1 MYGQQYEEQ
10 QPRRGDMYGR
20 AFPSQQRPRSFI
32 SPRLIIGLVMAA
44 IALFSYFGKSEY
56 NPITGEKQHISITQ
70 EQEVGLGLQSAPQ
83 MAQQHGGLHPD
94 EQAQA
99 FVDRVGQQIVKS
111 SAAAQSGYPFDFHL
125 LADPQTVNAFA
136 LPGGQVFITAALFAR
151 LETEGQLAGVLGHE
165 VGHVVARHGAEHIA
179 KQELTQGLT
188 GALVLSTYDPS
199 NPASA
204 NTAEIA
210 RVVGSLINMKYGRE
224 DELESDKLGVQFIG
238 DAGYDPR
245 ALIRVMEILDEASGG
260 QRPPE
265 FQSTHPS
272 PENRIA
278 RIKEAIQQK
287 FPDGVPTGATP

>member
-1 MYGQQYEEQ
+1 MYGQQYES

-20 AFPSQQRPRSFI
+20 AFPTQQRPRSFI
-32 SPRLIIGLVMAA
+32 SPRLIIGLVMAG
-44 IALFSYFGKSEY
+44 IALFSYFGKKEY
-56 NPITGEKQHISITQ
+56 NPVTGENQHIGITQ

-94 EQAQA
+94 QQAQA
-99 FVDRVGQQIVKS
+99 LLDKVGQKIVKS
-111 SAAAQSGYPFDFHL
+111 SVAAQSGYPFDFHL
-125 LADPQTVNAFA
+125 LADAQTVNAFA
-136 LPGGQVFITAALFAR
+136 LPGGQVFITAALFSR

-210 RVVGSLINMKYGRE
+210 RVIGGLVNMKYGRE
-224 DELESDKLGVQFIG
+224 DELESDQLGVRFMSDG
-238 DAGYDPR
+238 GYNPQ
-245 ALIRVMEILDEASGG
+245 ALIRVMEILNEASGG
-260 QRPPE
+260 NRPPE
-265 FQSTHPS
+265 FQSTHPN

-278 RIKEAIQQK
+278 RINEAIAQK
-287 FPDGVPTGATP
+287 FPNGIPADLIP